1 MKAVVDDPLPP
12 EARLALAWSPP
23 HLRAAFAT
31 LLQLDRRLAKIVA
44 RTSEPMLGQI
54 RLAWWREALGK
65 PLTARPRG
73 DVVLDALGEHW
84 SGREDLLVAMLD
96 GWECLL
102 AADTLSKDDL
112 VRYAAGR
119 AAPFAGLVATADRA
133 LQARIT
139 LAASRY
145 ALADLAANLSN
156 PAEREAAIALGLKA
170 QPRPTTRMPRAL
182 RGLGVLE
189 ALALRALA
197 RGGRPLMEGRGASL
211 VALKAAVFPK

>member
-1 MKAVVDDPLPP
+1 MSALADDPLPP

-23 HLRAAFAT
+23 QLRAALAT
-31 LLQLDRRLAKIVA
+31 LLQLDRRLARIVA
-44 RTSEPMLGQI
+44 RSSEPMLGQM
-54 RLAWWREALGK
+54 RLAWWREALGT
-65 PLTARPRG
+65 PLAARPRG
-73 DVVLDALGEHW
+73 DAVLDALGEHW
-84 SGREDLLVAMLD
+84 RGREELLVPMLE

-102 AADTLSKDDL
+102 AADKLCSDDL
-112 VRYAAGR
+112 MRYAAGR
-119 AAPFAGLVATADRA
+119 AAPFAGLLATADRA

-170 QPRPTTRMPRAL
+170 EPAPRRMPRAL

-197 RGGRPLMEGRGASL
+197 RGGRPLMEGRGAAL
-211 VALKAAVFPK
+211 VALKAAVLAR